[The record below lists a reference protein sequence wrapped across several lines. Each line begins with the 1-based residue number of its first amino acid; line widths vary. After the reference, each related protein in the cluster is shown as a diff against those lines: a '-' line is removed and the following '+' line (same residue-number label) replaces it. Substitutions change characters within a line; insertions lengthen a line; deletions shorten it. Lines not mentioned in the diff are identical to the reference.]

1 MRWDK
6 MGEKKHMAK
15 QETRRDYMRRELK
28 RWDKTNKREK
38 KREMR
43 LN

>member
-28 RWDKTNKREK
+28 RYETKQINERKKERWD
-38 KREMR
+38 
-43 LN
+43 